1 MKLYYEKYSPE
12 FADGIMFGTGRIAG
26 TLMSREDKEV
36 FALNHER
43 LYGGLYRNRESR
55 VVAPETLA
63 KVRDLIHKG
72 DRAEATRF
80 AIDALSN
87 SGAGSIPHRID
98 PYKPGGLLKLTVKNP
113 DGVYARELDTDRAV
127 GRVTRGNVTYTFFA
141 DIDSDRIFVYID
153 GEASID
159 ATIDFL
165 PDSRM
170 WYLRKLDISDDGKFA
185 TLAAVGEYRFGV
197 FFQTRVDIYTDGVI
211 RESNTATIDVC
222 KQAVLVIDL
231 EVGDDAQQ
239 VHSILDARRVQPKV
253 LEAQLAGHVKR
264 WRSIGSSAFRIKQN
278 AVTHISNT
286 HTEELMA
293 KIRETGA
300 TPEALRIFCDFD
312 VYMCISAGVNAK
324 ELLNLQGKWN
334 MDPRPAWNCDHH
346 YDCNV
351 EACYWPY
358 DKAGIGECG
367 TSLFDYCE
375 AVLPAARVT
384 AQRMFGCR
392 GAFFSFTDDVWKRST
407 QEAHTWDVWVCAG
420 PWLASHFWKHYEY
433 TEDLNF
439 LRDRAYPFIKEIAQ
453 FFEDFLYAD
462 ENGILQ
468 ISPTQSPENR
478 YKEAMSETLNTTTSV
493 CESPAIDITL
503 VNELLNN
510 AIRSAAILCVD
521 ADKISQWNSILE
533 RLQPLRID
541 PNNGRLLEW
550 DKPFEEGWPDHFHYS
565 PIYGVYPCGSINEID
580 AKEYFE
586 ASKKLFEHRIASG
599 SVENHCWPLGTH
611 WASCL
616 YSAFDDAVGAYFCID
631 WQISKST
638 ADSLLSILDN
648 PVLGRIF
655 QFENC
660 STRLNAIIDLFALS
674 LAGRVKL
681 TKKIP
686 AKLGG
691 IAYENLHLKG
701 GFVAEASYDMD
712 GNIVECHIQS
722 RLGNKL
728 RLIGHWEVDGCD
740 TYFEEGCTLLDTVA
754 GKTYRIRAAVCV
766 SILPKYAVL
775 QIGMRV

>member
-1 MKLYYEKYSPE
+1 MKLQYKNFSPE

-55 VVAPETLA
+55 IVAPETLA
-63 KVRDLIHKG
+63 KVRELIRYG

-80 AIDALSN
+80 TIDALSN

-98 PYKPGGLLKLTVKNP
+98 PYKPGGLLNLTIKDAKGPYV
-113 DGVYARELDTDRAV
+113 RELDTDNAV
-127 GRVTRGNVTYTFFA
+127 GRVTRGNITYTFFA

-153 GEASID
+153 GTGTID
-159 ATIDFL
+159 ALIDFL

-170 WYLRKLDISDDGKFA
+170 WYLRKLDIADDGKFA
-185 TLAAVGEYRFGV
+185 TMAVCGEYRFGV
-197 FFQTRVDIYTDGVI
+197 FFQTRVDIYTDGAI
-211 RESNTATIDVC
+211 YKAETATIDVC
-222 KQAVLVIDL
+222 NHAVLVIDL

-239 VHSILDARRVQPKV
+239 IHELLDARRVSPKQ
-253 LEAQLAGHVKR
+253 LEEQLKGHVAR
-264 WRSIGSSAFRIKQN
+264 WHSISSKAFRIKENDVTCISEQN
-278 AVTHISNT
+278 
-286 HTEELMA
+286 TETLME
-293 KIRETGA
+293 KVRNTGA
-300 TPEALRIFCDFD
+300 TPEALRIFTDFD
-312 VYMCISAGVNAK
+312 LYMCISAGVNAK

-392 GAFFSFTDDVWKRST
+392 GAFISFTDDVWKRST
-407 QEAHTWDVWVCAG
+407 QEGHTWDVWVGAG

-433 TEDLNF
+433 TGDLSF
-439 LRDRAYPFIKEIAQ
+439 LKERAYPFIKEIAQ

-462 ENGILQ
+462 ENGVLQ
-468 ISPTQSPENR
+468 ISPSQSPENR
-478 YKEAMSETLNTTTSV
+478 YKEAMSETMNLTTSV

-503 VNELLNN
+503 VNELLTN
-510 AIRSAAILCVD
+510 AIRGAGILQIDEEKV
-521 ADKISQWNSILE
+521 AQWKHILE
-533 RLQPLRID
+533 RLQPLQID
-541 PNNGRLLEW
+541 PKNGRLLEW

-565 PIYGVYPCGSINEID
+565 PVYGVYPCGNINAID
-580 AKEYFE
+580 TKEYYE
-586 ASKKLFEHRIASG
+586 ASRKLFEHRIASG
-599 SVENHCWPLGTH
+599 SVVKHCWPLGTH

-616 YSAFDDAVGAYFCID
+616 HSAFDDAESAYECID
-631 WQISKST
+631 WQIGRST

-660 STRLNAIIDLFALS
+660 STRFNAIMDLFALS
-674 LAGRVKL
+674 VAGRVKL

-691 IAYENLHLKG
+691 IAYENLHLTG
-701 GFVAEASYDMD
+701 GFVAEASYDME
-712 GNIVECHIQS
+712 GNIQECCIQS
-722 RLGNKL
+722 KLGNTL
-728 RLIGHWEVDGCD
+728 HLVGQWQIDGCSAR
-740 TYFEEGCTLLDTVA
+740 TENGCTVVDTIA
-754 GKTYRIRAAVCV
+754 GNSYVVRP
-766 SILPKYAVL
+766 L
-775 QIGMRV
+775 

>member
-1 MKLYYEKYSPE
+1 MIKLSRMAQKCLDVVNHMKLNYKKFSPE

-26 TLMSREDKEV
+26 TLMSKEDKEV

-43 LYGGLYRNRESR
+43 LYGGLYRDRESR
-55 VVAPETLA
+55 IVPRETLE
-63 KVRDLIHKG
+63 KVRELIHKG
-72 DRAEATRF
+72 DRAEATRYT
-80 AIDALSN
+80 IDVLSN

-98 PYKPGGLLKLTVKNP
+98 PYKPGGLLNLSIKDAVGP
-113 DGVYARELDTDRAV
+113 YSRELDTDHAI
-127 GRVTRGNVTYTFFA
+127 GRVTRGKICYTFFA
-141 DIDSDRIFVYID
+141 DIATDRMFVYID
-153 GEASID
+153 GEGSID
-159 ATIDFL
+159 AIFDFL
-165 PDSRM
+165 PDSKM
-170 WYLRKLDISDDGKFA
+170 WYKRELEISEDGKFA
-185 TLAAVGEYRFGV
+185 TMAACGEYRFGV
-197 FFQTRVDIYTDGVI
+197 FFQTRVDIYTDGAVKK
-211 RESNTATIDVC
+211 SDTATIDVC
-222 KQAVLVIDL
+222 KHAVLVIDL
-231 EVGDDAQQ
+231 EVGDDAAQI
-239 VHSILDARRVQPKV
+239 HKLLDARRVQPKPM
-253 LEAQLAGHVKR
+253 EEQLKGHVER
-264 WRSIGSSAFRIKQN
+264 WNAISTKAFRIKEN
-278 AVTHISNT
+278 AVTCISNED
-286 HTEELMA
+286 TEALMQ
-293 KIRETGA
+293 KVRETGA
-300 TPEALRIFCDFD
+300 TPEALRIFADFD

-334 MDPRPAWNCDHH
+334 MDPKPAWNCDHH

-433 TEDLNF
+433 TGDLTF
-439 LRDRAYPFIKEIAQ
+439 LKDRAYPFIKEIAQ

-462 ENGILQ
+462 ENGVLQ

-478 YKEAMSETLNTTTSV
+478 YKEAMCETFNTTTSV

-503 VNELLNN
+503 VNELMTN
-510 AIRSAAILCVD
+510 AVRCAAILGVD
-521 ADKISQWNSILE
+521 EEKIVQWNSILR

-541 PNNGRLLEW
+541 PKNGRLLEW

-565 PIYGVYPCGSINEID
+565 PVYGVYPCGNINAID
-580 AKEYFE
+580 TKDYYE
-586 ASKKLFEHRIASG
+586 ASKKLFEHRIESG
-599 SVENHCWPLGTH
+599 SVVNYCWPLGTH

-616 YSAFDDAVGAYFCID
+616 HSAFDDAESAFFCID
-631 WQISKST
+631 WQIGRST

-648 PVLGRIF
+648 PVLGRVF

-674 LAGRVKL
+674 LAGRVKI

-701 GFVAEASYDMD
+701 GFIAEASYDMD
-712 GNIVECHIQS
+712 GNIVECRIQS
-722 RLGNKL
+722 QLGNTL
-728 RLIGHWEVDGCD
+728 RLVGDWLVDGVATRFD
-740 TYFEEGCTLLDTVA
+740 TGCTVVDTVA
-754 GKTYRIRAAVCV
+754 GCEYIVRPV
-766 SILPKYAVL
+766 
-775 QIGMRV
+775 

>member
-1 MKLYYEKYSPE
+1 MKLQYKNYSPE

-26 TLMSREDKEV
+26 TLMSKEDKEV

-43 LYGGLYRNRESR
+43 LYGGLYRNRETKT
-55 VVAPETLA
+55 VEPEMLA
-63 KVRDLIHKG
+63 KVREMIHKG

-80 AIDALSN
+80 AIDVLSN

-98 PYKPGGLLKLTVKNP
+98 PYKPGGLLNLTVQDSEGP
-113 DGVYARELDTDRAV
+113 YCRELDTDNAV
-127 GRVTRGNVTYTFFA
+127 GRVTRGNITYTFFA

-153 GEASID
+153 GTGSID
-159 ATIDFL
+159 AIFDFL
-165 PDSRM
+165 PDSHM
-170 WYLRKLDISDDGKFA
+170 WYMRNLEIADDGKFA
-185 TLAAVGEYRFGV
+185 TMTACGEYRFGV
-197 FFQTRVDIYTDGVI
+197 YFQTRVDIYTDGSV
-211 RESNTATIDVC
+211 RKSETATIDVC
-222 KQAVLVIDL
+222 KYAVLVIDL

-239 VHSILDARRVQPKV
+239 IQTLLDARRVSPKA
-253 LEAQLAGHVKR
+253 LEDQLAGHIAR
-264 WRSIGSSAFRIKQN
+264 WHSISKKAFRIKEN
-278 AVTHISNT
+278 DVTRISNEN
-286 HTEELMA
+286 TEELME
-293 KIRETGA
+293 KVRNTGA
-300 TPEALRIFCDFD
+300 TPKALRIFTDFD
-312 VYMCISAGVNAK
+312 LYMCISAGANAK

-334 MDPRPAWNCDHH
+334 MDPKPAWNCDHH
-346 YDCNV
+346 FDCNV

-384 AQRMFGCR
+384 ARKMFGCR

-407 QEAHTWDVWVCAG
+407 QEGHTWDVWVCAG

-433 TEDLNF
+433 TGDMTF
-439 LRDRAYPFIKEIAQ
+439 LKDRAYPFIKEIAQ

-462 ENGILQ
+462 ENGVLQ

-478 YKEAMSETLNTTTSV
+478 YKEAMCETFNTTTSV

-503 VNELLNN
+503 VKELLTN
-510 AIRSAAILCVD
+510 AIRGAGILQID
-521 ADKISQWNSILE
+521 REKITQWEGILE
-533 RLQPLRID
+533 RLQPLQID
-541 PNNGRLLEW
+541 PRNGRLLEW
-550 DKPFEEGWPDHFHYS
+550 DKPFEEGWTDHFHYS
-565 PIYGVYPCGSINEID
+565 PMYGVYPCGNINELD
-580 AKEYFE
+580 TKEYYE
-586 ASKKLFEHRIASG
+586 AAKKLFEHRVACG
-599 SVENHCWPLGTH
+599 SVVNYCWPLGTH

-616 YSAFDDAVGAYFCID
+616 HSAFDDPESAYFCID
-631 WQISKST
+631 WQIGRST

-660 STRLNAIIDLFALS
+660 STRFNAIMDLFALS

-701 GFVAEASYDMD
+701 GFVAEASYDMA
-712 GNIVECHIQS
+712 GNITQCCIQS
-722 RLGNKL
+722 QLGNTL
-728 RLIGHWEVDGCD
+728 HLVGQWLVEGGSARTEN
-740 TYFEEGCTLLDTVA
+740 GCTVVDTVA
-754 GKTYRIRAAVCV
+754 GRSYSVRPV
-766 SILPKYAVL
+766 
-775 QIGMRV
+775 

>member
-1 MKLYYEKYSPE
+1 MKLHYKKYSPE

-26 TLMSREDKEV
+26 TLMSKEDKEV

-55 VVAPETLA
+55 IVPPETLN
-63 KVRDLIHKG
+63 KIREMIRYG

-80 AIDALSN
+80 ATDALSN

-98 PYKPGGLLKLTVKNP
+98 PYKPGGLLNLTAKNSTGP
-113 DGVYARELDTDRAV
+113 YTRELDIDNAV
-127 GRVTRGNVTYTFFA
+127 GRVTRGNITYTFFA
-141 DIDSDRIFVYID
+141 DIDSDRIYVYID
-153 GEASID
+153 GEGSID
-159 ATIDFL
+159 AIINFE
-165 PDSRM
+165 PDSKM
-170 WYLRKLDISDDGKFA
+170 WYLRKLDISNDGKSA
-185 TLAAVGEYRFGV
+185 TMAAVGEYRFGV
-197 FFQTRVDIYTDGVI
+197 FFQTRVDIYTDGSVHKAD
-211 RESNTATIDVC
+211 TATIDVC
-222 KQAVLVIDL
+222 KHAVLVIDL
-231 EVGDDAQQ
+231 EVGDDPQQ
-239 VHSILDARRVQPKV
+239 IHDLLDARRVHPKV
-253 LEAQLAGHVKR
+253 LEEQLAGHMER
-264 WRSIGSSAFRIKQN
+264 WHSISDKAFRIKEN
-278 AVTHISNT
+278 AVSRISNDN
-286 HTEELMA
+286 TEELME
-293 KIRETGA
+293 KVRKTGA

-312 VYMCISAGVNAK
+312 VYMCISAGANAR

-334 MDPRPAWNCDHH
+334 MDPKPAWNCDHH

-375 AVLPAARVT
+375 AVLPAARIT

-407 QEAHTWDVWVCAG
+407 QEAHIWDVWVCAG

-433 TEDLNF
+433 TGDQTF
-439 LRDRAYPFIKEIAQ
+439 LKERAYPFIKEIAQ

-462 ENGILQ
+462 ENGVLQ

-478 YKEAMSETLNTTTSV
+478 YKEAMCETLNTTTSV

-503 VNELLNN
+503 INELLTN
-510 AIRSAAILCVD
+510 ATRGAAILGVD
-521 ADKISQWNSILE
+521 SEKIDQWNSILQ

-541 PNNGRLLEW
+541 PKNGRLLEW

-565 PIYGVYPCGSINEID
+565 PIYGVYPCGNINATD
-580 AKEYFE
+580 AKEYYD
-586 ASKKLFEHRIASG
+586 ASKKLFEHRIESG
-599 SVENHCWPLGTH
+599 SVVKHCWPLGTH

-616 YSAFDDAVGAYFCID
+616 YSAFDNAEGAYSCID
-631 WQISKST
+631 WQIGRST

-674 LAGRVKL
+674 LGGRVKL

-686 AKLGG
+686 ARLGG

-701 GFVAEASYDMD
+701 GFVAEASYDME
-712 GNIVECHIQS
+712 GNIVECRIRS
-722 RLGNKL
+722 KFGNKL
-728 RLIGHWEVDGCD
+728 QLVGDWQVDGC
-740 TYFEEGCTLLDTVA
+740 TVRMENGCTVVDTSADGV
-754 GKTYRIRAAVCV
+754 YVVRSV
-766 SILPKYAVL
+766 
-775 QIGMRV
+775 

>member
-1 MKLYYEKYSPE
+1 MKLYYKKYSPE

-26 TLMSREDKEV
+26 TLMSKEDKEV

-55 VVAPETLA
+55 IVKPETLA
-63 KVRDLIHKG
+63 KVRELIHTG

-80 AIDALSN
+80 TIDALSN

-98 PYKPGGLLKLTVKNP
+98 PYKPGGLLSLKINNLGDDYV
-113 DGVYARELDTDRAV
+113 RELDTDHAV

-153 GEASID
+153 GQASIE
-159 ATIDFL
+159 AIIDFL

-170 WYLRKLDISDDGKFA
+170 WYSRELDIADDGKFA
-185 TLAAVGEYRFGV
+185 TMAAVGEYRFGV
-197 FFQTRVDIYTDGVI
+197 FFQTRVDIYTDGAI
-211 RESNTATIDVC
+211 RKTNTATIDVHRH
-222 KQAVLVIDL
+222 AVLVIDL
-231 EVGDDAQQ
+231 EVGDDARQ
-239 VHSILDARRVQPKV
+239 VHDILDARRVYPKAK
-253 LEAQLAGHVKR
+253 EDQLAQHVKR
-264 WRSIGSSAFRIKQN
+264 WHSISDKAFHIKEN
-278 AVTHISNT
+278 ATTRISNENAET
-286 HTEELMA
+286 LMA
-293 KIRETGA
+293 KVRENGA
-300 TPEALRIFCDFD
+300 TPEVLRILSDFD
-312 VYMCISAGVNAK
+312 IYMCISAGANAK

-367 TSLFDYCE
+367 NSLFDYCE

-433 TEDLNF
+433 TGDLNF
-439 LRDRAYPFIKEIAQ
+439 LKNRAYSFIKEIAQ

-462 ENGILQ
+462 ENGVLQ

-478 YKEAMSETLNTTTSV
+478 YKEAMCETFHTTTSV

-503 VNELLNN
+503 VNELLTN
-510 AIRSAAILCVD
+510 AIRCADILGI
-521 ADKISQWNSILE
+521 DKDKVSLWEDILQH
-533 RLQPLRID
+533 LQPLRID
-541 PNNGRLLEW
+541 PKNGRLLEW

-565 PIYGVYPCGSINEID
+565 PVYGVYPCGSINEID
-580 AKEYFE
+580 TKEYFE
-586 ASKKLFEHRIASG
+586 ASRKLFAHRIASG
-599 SVENHCWPLGTH
+599 SVVKHCWPLGTH

-616 YSAFDDAVGAYFCID
+616 HSAFDNADEAYSCID
-631 WQISKST
+631 WQIGRST

-648 PVLGRIF
+648 PVYGRVF

-686 AKLGG
+686 EKLGG
-691 IAYENLHLKG
+691 IGYENLHLKG
-701 GFVAEASYDMD
+701 GFVAEADYDMG
-712 GNIVECHIQS
+712 GNIIECRIRS
-722 RLGNKL
+722 VLGNPL
-728 RLIGHWEVDGCD
+728 CLVGNWQV
-740 TYFEEGCTLLDTVA
+740 EGCETRAENGCTVLNTVA
-754 GKTYRIRAAVCV
+754 GSIYKIRVV
-766 SILPKYAVL
+766 S
-775 QIGMRV
+775 